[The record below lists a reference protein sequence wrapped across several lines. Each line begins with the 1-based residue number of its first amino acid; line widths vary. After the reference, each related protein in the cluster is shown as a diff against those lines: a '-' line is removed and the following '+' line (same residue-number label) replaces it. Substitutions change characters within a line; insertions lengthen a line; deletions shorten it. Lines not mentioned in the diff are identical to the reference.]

1 MKGDKLKV
9 TIMGLED
16 EKGFNELI
24 AELQV
29 AAVIKMC
36 PLELRMEVLDRA
48 LKILTVIN
56 KL

>member
-9 TIMGLED
+9 TIMGLKD

-29 AAVIKMC
+29 TAVIKMC
-36 PLELRMEVLDRA
+36 PLELRMEVLDNA
-48 LKILTVIN
+48 LKTLTTIN